1 MHIKPQGDYIDTI
14 PDHHIDDVMT
24 LEKYTQD
31 AWDYTVIAGPLEVG
45 VYRVISDAMVL
56 ENTEHRDILNSM
68 IKSQLKSRTPLL
80 MWVWGEMVE
89 LWVPKSQIEGVR

>member
-1 MHIKPQGDYIDTI
+1 
-14 PDHHIDDVMT
+14 MT

-31 AWDYTVIAGPLEVG
+31 AWDYTVMAGPLDVG

-56 ENTEHRDILNSM
+56 ENAEHRDILNSM

-80 MWVWGEMVE
+80 MWVWAEMVE